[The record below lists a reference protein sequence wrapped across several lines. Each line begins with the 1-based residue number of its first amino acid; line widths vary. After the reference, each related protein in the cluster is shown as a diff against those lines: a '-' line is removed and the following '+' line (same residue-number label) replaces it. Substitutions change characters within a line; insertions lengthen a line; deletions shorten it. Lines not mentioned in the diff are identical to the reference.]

1 MIAAVR
7 GWGNRVVTSLVRPV
21 LERQRGADWRNMARR
36 EHEGWVVSGI
46 VGAVSGIVELKVSL
60 NPDLGLRSSIQE
72 YRNCTYLAVRIPEKS
87 EQLHSP
93 APDTHVRAPSAAV
106 DLGSTGGT
114 TLADSQRRTFVVR
127 EVEAKTWDQV

>member
-7 GWGNRVVTSLVRPV
+7 WWGNRVVTSLVRPV

-36 EHEGWVVSGI
+36 EHEGWV
-46 VGAVSGIVELKVSL
+46 VSGIVELKVSL

-106 DLGSTGGT
+106 DLDSTGGT
-114 TLADSQRRTFVVR
+114 TLADSQRRTSAFR
-127 EVEAKTWDQV
+127 GVEAKTWDQV